1 MFVLFLTFGGILSIF
16 SNFIK
21 NVYFLILGLYLLLDL
36 FFSAK
41 ISIKKNMK
49 YLGYLIITFPI
60 LHISYGLGFIL
71 GIFNFYILKSSK
83 IEERNKR
90 ISR

>member
-1 MFVLFLTFGGILSIF
+1 
-16 SNFIK
+16 
-21 NVYFLILGLYLLLDL
+21 
-36 FFSAK
+36 
-41 ISIKKNMK
+41 MK

-71 GIFNFYILKSSK
+71 GIFNFYMLKSSK